1 MMLVLIA
8 LLFLPVVSAFAQT
21 DPITTSEF
29 PFLVTDSAGNPVE
42 SAAVYV
48 WDNSRWYYSSEYYA
62 GPILTKSNGLAK
74 VTLQKVYPVPSSTSN
89 PTPNISYLVVPPAI
103 SGSQLTWFDG
113 VTRFFN
119 MTNSVAL
126 AAQTNV
132 VLKNGTKVRLN
143 VKTDGVAGFGTFTSG
158 NVAIARNDL
167 PNFVTNFQTLT
178 QSSLTAEGYYEFY
191 WPAGKSFW
199 TYYNGDGKIS
209 LTNVA
214 NFYSDVSRSFVV
226 SGTALNQF
234 SIEQFKQTKGIVN
247 IVQPSTSSGRLE
259 DVYGYSTYWNGTG
272 NGSIYLP
279 YGQYSFRFV
288 PEAALN
294 ETLAPAII
302 IDPYR
307 NVSATPIN
315 IEVSLTA
322 GAGTTVS
329 VKLGAQGEEVGDT
342 NYLPSNS
349 SRCIVEKQINNQ
361 WFEYS
366 ETYLAGDGTSKI
378 LNRLSPGNY
387 RVSVNSAYFSG
398 FNNYGVVD
406 RGDPAKFK
414 CYAYVYNQP
423 FTVGSETELN
433 PTVVLPQ
440 KPAFQAVLQDVNG
453 GEIEHSR
460 AIGLLNA
467 DGSSG
472 GVAGNYEYEQNSTG
486 KWVIFYPFADP
497 TQRLV
502 IRAAL
507 PPVAAEPEAVKLFAP
522 ISLNAVGTT
531 VLSEPLVVDPA
542 EFVTVSGNVM
552 RNGTPFTGNGRLV
565 MNPVVP
571 GTAGLS
577 WAAFGFDSV
586 TKEFLTDPGFAF
598 KAVKG
603 QKVAIDVLESERP
616 TVGGFPL
623 NGFVPFKIVMAIGD
637 TDILNHVINIS
648 DGGKFAGRLLNNGQP
663 LPAGSKVGISVV
675 NTQNSSIVRTGVFT
689 AEATTPTGP
698 TGPTVPPSPTSPGM
712 PGTFMVSGLE
722 TGKYEI
728 TFDIGGITAMDE
740 QDRYASQTMP
750 LIKRTVFV
758 DSSAPLTAPV
768 EFNLDPQ
775 QIGFLQA
782 KIVDEAGVGVGGL
795 LVKIV
800 PFIDTGYMPG
810 HPEPKQ
816 YNGNS
821 SVAFYCQTLDDGR
834 LVAGNSDA
842 NIPLEAGKY
851 SILAAFSGTAT
862 STWKTSTNREY
873 KLEQIDNFEQI
884 GEISIQGGVPTPF
897 EKSLARLYK
906 VNGSLSD
913 GTNPVPFTYAYMM
926 GQGGYYDLYT
936 NEEGKFETWA
946 KDGDYIAYQQK
957 YDYEESSNRG
967 VLYLCPVS
975 TGSTVGSVNVV
986 FDPAKQKLHRFVLQG
1001 NESDKPKLANVDFS
1015 VRFEESGDANST
1027 ASDNRIEVSC
1037 NAQSDE
1043 NGVVEFSLTDLTSL
1057 PVGFQYATDAWS
1069 RVSRKIPVLDVNNLP
1084 VYDKA
1089 GNQLSEARFY
1099 TGPDSIV
1106 LPAVPT
1112 TEPTVVT
1119 FTAPSTVVVNFANI
1133 PARVN
1138 PANLIGLL
1146 RGSNS
1151 GDVVSGPD
1159 YNPDHNQQYGRLYDA
1174 VAPLVNNKFTFNNIQ
1189 SGDKFTL
1196 TVYET
1201 FKGFDQSQFRDWFY
1215 SYYEYGSS
1223 IYQLPAA
1230 GLFRHRSQP
1239 FEINSSLVTINEVLN
1254 PLAELVINTSPAG
1267 LVQSLASSSIEF
1279 TDNSGSTSG
1288 LRIEFTDNSASTS
1301 GLPGSSLIFNGH
1313 YSDYLVPADLQFPIL
1328 VPASYALRITVNPP
1342 EGSGY
1347 LKRTFENYFPVT
1359 GKSLDVVLA
1368 ENPRIYGSALIGGQ
1382 PLNGSIVLAPKGADF
1397 GSDILQRIQVSGG
1410 QYSGFLQ
1417 PGFYIGYVVPA
1428 GGYAKY
1434 IEVNMGAASQNLNFD
1449 LAENGHPV
1457 TGYVGTKATDGSIVP
1472 LPGSAIRIM
1481 RKQTAVSTL
1490 TDGQQMVPYPAFMG
1504 NFEIPCDPTGRFFFP
1519 AEIGVDYYIQAIV
1532 PMGFNPG
1539 VPVRVPGAG
1548 TASKVEQKVDI
1559 VVSEG
1564 KKIVGHL
1571 NVMGF
1576 VEARPVGTNAAG
1588 DSFGLPTM
1596 FSAQAMTPVVVG
1608 GVTRYQ
1614 FEIVGLE
1621 EGMLYDLVIWPSEG
1635 NYSYTTVVNVA
1646 VGADPLK
1653 IDLSAGK
1660 KIVGQ
1665 LVYAGSNPLKAANV
1679 QVSLVMTMPAQ
1690 TISASVSLP
1699 GSVAASNYALRQS
1712 VRASDLP
1719 VSPVD
1724 YSLGDAIMTNM
1735 SAQTDAFGRF
1745 TFNNVPDFL
1754 SAFIK
1759 TENGFALDGVN
1770 YGRGKVPTFVPAFV
1784 EEQMSFNVDIPVG
1797 GKIAGK
1803 LLDDAG
1809 KPVPFAWIDAFMG
1822 QDWANAQ
1829 VGSDGTFVIEGLAPG
1844 ANYNIQ
1850 LMEMPGYVRV
1860 FRSGILVEP
1869 GKVTDLGTILVA
1881 KAVYANGQASGSA
1894 AIMNRSFQFGT
1905 RDKEG
1910 IDIVAVDG
1918 SRSVTDNELLSG
1930 KFMQAV
1936 TGESNVYFDTV
1947 SEKVGFSMQV
1957 KPGKAHVGAILY
1969 RESDYGFNTIVS
1981 WGWLTGL
1988 SVPTQEQLEFGVF
2001 DISAAG
2007 TREVEFPQ
2015 EFGNIGGSLSHSVDT
2030 AFVFN
2035 PGDAVIA
2042 LYPVVASGA
2051 TFIVAPTPFPA
2062 AMTRPINGKW
2072 FIGDVPKGK
2081 YRVKVITAKYGT
2093 IFLEKIIDIAAD
2105 ANVNE
2110 PISIGSSVR
2119 KISGR
2124 VLLDGTTTPIS
2135 SAKVSLVLKNLS
2147 TSTNGTGNFEF
2158 FLPVNE
2164 LFIPQVEISKPGIK
2178 TTRFIEVTGVATS
2191 GVVISKDIAIG
2202 DLKVSGS
2209 VGSVEVDVKGSDGK
2223 AYMGAEVALVYQEGL
2238 VWTVGEVQITDE
2250 NGAARFLSV
2259 PIGKEVKFRARAHFH
2274 KPTLGTLSASSNT
2287 GQSKLPI
2294 SMEALPPR
2302 VFYSGQ
2308 LKPVAGGKLSLEA
2321 SFDFNMVVDKGDL
2334 KLFIDAAN
2342 SGSLVDRL
2350 GVCKF
2355 PDIIGTRL
2363 TTMNYSG
2370 EVPNVNNLV
2379 ASVTHKS
2386 VEVGSFS
2393 LQTAAAFLKEFDVDP
2408 LSADG
2413 FTGRQV
2419 DASGTLLPT
2428 GITVPPGYLDPTIDS
2443 FKLEVATPTIR
2454 DTDGVYDSTGKKVGI
2469 PEFAGPTFKFSFG
2482 AGDSN
2487 FGSGDH
2493 GGLFE
2498 ITIAYN
2504 EGTKLEPRW
2513 YNPATGGWSK
2523 VGIIQESVKY
2533 DYPQKGYVTFK
2544 VDHLTEF
2551 AVLKNVADSSAG
2563 KRGDLTGDGICNMS
2577 DIAVY
2582 MAWFLKGGTTSKETV
2597 KLQAES
2603 LYPSGKPIS
2612 VANLPSATADDFNSD
2627 GVCNMS
2633 DIAYYMSWF
2642 LKGGTS
2648 DTTAVN
2654 TQAKSL
2660 YGSLVGSVSNLPG
2673 ENVSR

>member
-1 MMLVLIA
+1 MLLVLIA
-8 LLFLPVVSAFAQT
+8 LLFLPAVSAFAQT
-21 DPITTSEF
+21 SPITTSEF

-48 WDNSRWYYSSEYYA
+48 WDNSRYYYGSEYYA
-62 GPILTKSNGLAK
+62 GPILTNSNGLAK

-89 PTPNISYLVVPPAI
+89 PTPNISYLVVPPAV

-158 NVAIARNDL
+158 NVAINRSGL
-167 PNFVTNFQTLT
+167 PYFVENFQTLT
-178 QSSLTAEGYYEFY
+178 QSSLTAEGYFEFY
-191 WPAGKSFW
+191 WPAGKSFQ
-199 TYYNGDGKIS
+199 TYYNGDGQK
-209 LTNVA
+209 NVSTVE
-214 NFYSDVSRSFVV
+214 NFYSDVYRSFVV

-507 PPVAAEPEAVKLFAP
+507 PPVGEEPEAVKLFAP
-522 ISLNAVGTT
+522 ISLNATGTT
-531 VLSEPLVVDPA
+531 VLSQPLVVDPA

-698 TGPTVPPSPTSPGM
+698 TVPPSPTSPGM

-740 QDRYASQTMP
+740 LDRYASQTMP

-800 PFIDTGYMPG
+800 PFTDTDDMPG
-810 HPEPKQ
+810 HPGMKD

-834 LVAGNSDA
+834 LVTGNSDA

-851 SILAAFSGTAT
+851 SILAAFSDTAT

-873 KLEQIDNFEQI
+873 KLEQTSYL
-884 GEISIQGGVPTPF
+884 GEISIQGGVVTAF

-906 VNGSLSD
+906 VNGNISD
-913 GTNPVPFTYAYMM
+913 GVNLVPFTWAGVM
-926 GQGGYYDLYT
+926 GGDEYCSLYT
-936 NEEGKFETWA
+936 DGEGKFETWM
-946 KDGDYIAYQQK
+946 KDGDYIAYLYK
-957 YDYEESSNRG
+957 YDYEVSSNRG
-967 VLYLCPVS
+967 TLFLRPFS
-975 TGSTVGSVNVV
+975 TGASVQSVSVV
-986 FDPAKQKLHRFVLQG
+986 FDPTKQKLHRFVLQG
-1001 NESDKPKLANVDFS
+1001 NESGNPRLANVSFNIN
-1015 VRFEESGDANST
+1015 FGETGDAIST
-1027 ASDNRIEVSC
+1027 DSETHIGTNCS
-1037 NAQSDE
+1037 AQSDE
-1043 NGVVEFSLTDLTSL
+1043 NGVVEFSLTDLTSF
-1057 PVGFQYATDAWS
+1057 PVGFQYSTPAYFTAQRRIPLLDA
-1069 RVSRKIPVLDVNNLP
+1069 DGQP
-1084 VYDKA
+1084 VYDKYD
-1089 GNQLSEARFY
+1089 NQIFNVRSYSAPE
-1099 TGPDSIV
+1099 SII
-1106 LPAVPT
+1106 LPTVPT

-1119 FTAPSTVVVNFANI
+1119 FTAPSTVVVNFASI

-1138 PANLIGLL
+1138 PANLVGFL
-1146 RGSNS
+1146 RGS
-1151 GDVVSGPD
+1151 GIGGVVSDTVDIGNPD
-1159 YNPDHNQQYGRLYDA
+1159 YPDYPNHPQPDKLFDA
-1174 VAPLVNNKFTFNNIQ
+1174 VSPLVDGKFTFNNVR
-1189 SGDKFTL
+1189 SGGKYTL

-1201 FKGFDQSQFRDWFY
+1201 FKGFDQGELREW
-1215 SYYEYGSS
+1215 YYDYFNYGGA
-1223 IYQLPAA
+1223 IWQLGAS

-1239 FEINSSLVTINEVLN
+1239 FEVNSSLVTLNETLN

-1267 LVQSLASSSIEF
+1267 LVQSPASYTIEF
-1279 TDNSGSTSG
+1279 TDNPG
-1288 LRIEFTDNSASTS
+1288 STS
-1301 GLPGSSLIFNGH
+1301 GLPGFPVIFSQQW
-1313 YSDYLVPADLQFPIL
+1313 YAEIPADLQFPIL

-1342 EGSGY
+1342 AGSPY

-1359 GKSLDVVLA
+1359 GKPLNVVLA
-1368 ENPRIYGSALIGGQ
+1368 ENPRIYGACLIGGQ
-1382 PLNGSIVLAPKGADF
+1382 PLNGNIVLAPKGADF
-1397 GSDILQRIQVSGG
+1397 GSNALQRLQVSGG
-1410 QYSGFLQ
+1410 QYTGFLQ
-1417 PGFYIGYVVPA
+1417 PGFYLGYVVPA

-1434 IEVNMGAASQNLNFD
+1434 IEVEMGSVSQKLDFD
-1449 LAENGHPV
+1449 LGENGHPI

-1481 RKQTAVSTL
+1481 RKQTAASTL
-1490 TDGQQMVPYPAFMG
+1490 TDGQPMIPYPAFMG

-1519 AEIGVDYYIQAIV
+1519 AEVGVDYYIQAIV
-1532 PMGFNPG
+1532 PMGYNPG
-1539 VPVRVPGAG
+1539 IPVRVPGEG
-1548 TASKVEQKVDI
+1548 TKPQLEQSVNI
-1559 VVSEG
+1559 FIGEG
-1564 KKIVGHL
+1564 AKITGHL
-1571 NVMGF
+1571 NVMGY
-1576 VEARPVGTNAAG
+1576 VEARAVGTNAAG

-1596 FSAQAMTPVVVG
+1596 FSAPAMTPITVD

-1621 EGMLYDLVIWPSEG
+1621 QGMLYDLAIWPSEG
-1635 NYSYTTVVNVA
+1635 NYSYKKVVNVA
-1646 VGADPLK
+1646 VGGNPLK
-1653 IDLSAGK
+1653 IDLTEGK

-1665 LVYAGSNPLKAANV
+1665 LVDVGGNPLKAANV
-1679 QVSLVMTMPAQ
+1679 QVNLAMTMPAYTYQPAQ
-1690 TISASVSLP
+1690 TVTASRY
-1699 GSVAASNYALRQS
+1699 SVRQN

-1719 VSPVD
+1719 VPAVD
-1724 YSLGDAIMTNM
+1724 YSLGDAIMSGMWT
-1735 SAQTDAFGRF
+1735 QTDEFGRF
-1745 TFNNVPDFL
+1745 TFSNVPDFL

-1759 TENGFALDGVN
+1759 TENGFSLEGVN
-1770 YGRGKVPTFVPAFV
+1770 YGRGKVPTFVPNFV
-1784 EEQMSFNVDIPVG
+1784 NEQMAFNIMIPIG

-1803 LLDDAG
+1803 LLDEEG
-1809 KPVPFAWIDAFMG
+1809 KPVSFGWIDAFMG

-1829 VGSDGTFVIEGLAPG
+1829 VGSDGTFVLEGLAPG
-1844 ANYNIQ
+1844 ANYNVQ

-1869 GKVTDLGTILVA
+1869 GKVTDLGTIIVA
-1881 KAVYANGQASGSA
+1881 KAVYAYGEASGSA
-1894 AIMNRSFQFGT
+1894 AIMNRSFKYGI

-1910 IDIVAVDG
+1910 IDILAVDG
-1918 SRSVTDNELLSG
+1918 SRPVADFELLSG
-1930 KFMQAV
+1930 KFMQAI
-1936 TGESNVYFDTV
+1936 TGESHVYFDNF

-1957 KPGKAHVGAILY
+1957 KPGKTHVGAFLY
-1969 RESDYGFNTIVS
+1969 RENDYGFETLVS
-1981 WGWLTGL
+1981 WGWMTGL
-1988 SVPTQEQLEFGVF
+1988 SVPTQDQLASGAF
-2001 DISAAG
+2001 DLSVNGSRAL
-2007 TREVEFPQ
+2007 EFPQ
-2015 EFGNIGGSLSHSVDT
+2015 EFGDIGGSLVHSADT
-2030 AFVFN
+2030 TFVFN
-2035 PGDAVIA
+2035 PTDAVIA
-2042 LYPVVASGA
+2042 LYPLVASGS
-2051 TFIVAPTPFPA
+2051 TFVVAPTPFPA
-2062 AMTRPINGKW
+2062 ALTRAINGKW
-2072 FIGDVPKGK
+2072 FIKDVPKGK

-2093 IFLEKIIDIAAD
+2093 IFFDKVIDIAAN
-2105 ANVNE
+2105 AVVNE
-2110 PISIGSSVR
+2110 PISIGSSVK
-2119 KISGR
+2119 KIAGR
-2124 VLLDGTTTPIS
+2124 VILDGTTVPVS
-2135 SAKVSLVLKNLS
+2135 SARVSLVLKNLS
-2147 TSTNGTGNFEF
+2147 TSTDASGNFEF
-2158 FLPVNE
+2158 FLPVND
-2164 LFIPQVEISKPGIK
+2164 LFIPQIEISKPGIK
-2178 TTRFIEVTGVATS
+2178 TTRFIEVTDVATK
-2191 GVVISKDIAIG
+2191 GVIISKDIAIG

-2274 KPTLGTLSASSNT
+2274 KPTLGTLEASKNT
-2287 GQSKLPI
+2287 GQGVLLI
-2294 SMEALPPR
+2294 TMEALPPR
-2302 VFYSGQ
+2302 VFYSGM
-2308 LKPVAGGKLSLEA
+2308 LKPLAGGALTLDA
-2321 SFDFNMVVDKGDL
+2321 NFDFNMVVDKGDL
-2334 KLFIDAAN
+2334 KLFIDK
-2342 SGSLVDRL
+2342 SDSTSLSDRMGS
-2350 GVCKF
+2350 CKF

-2363 TTMNYSG
+2363 TTMKFSG

-2379 ASVTHKS
+2379 ASVTHKDI
-2386 VEVGSFS
+2386 EIGSFS
-2393 LQTAAAFLKEFDVDP
+2393 LQTTAMFLKEYSVDP

-2419 DASGTLLPT
+2419 DASGTLLPV

-2443 FKLEVATPTIR
+2443 FKLEVATPTINSG
-2454 DTDGVYDSTGKKVGI
+2454 DGLLDASGNKTGT
-2469 PEFAGPTFKFSFG
+2469 PEFAGPTFKFTFG

-2487 FGSGDH
+2487 FGAGNH

-2513 YNPATGGWSK
+2513 YNPSTGGWSK
-2523 VGIIQESVKY
+2523 VGIATETIDWDV
-2533 DYPQKGYVTFK
+2533 PTKGYVTFK

-2551 AVLKNVADSSAG
+2551 AVLKNVADSTSGFAG
-2563 KRGDLTGDGICNMS
+2563 DFNGDGKCTITDIAIFMAWISTNRSMKADVVKAEAELLYPQGKPITVSSLPNVSCDDFTGNGVLNNS

-2582 MAWFLKGGTTSKETV
+2582 MAWLSLNRTTNIEAINKEAG
-2597 KLQAES
+2597 L
-2603 LYPSGKPIS
+2603 LYS
-2612 VANLPSATADDFNSD
+2612 
-2627 GVCNMS
+2627 
-2633 DIAYYMSWF
+2633 
-2642 LKGGTS
+2642 
-2648 DTTAVN
+2648 
-2654 TQAKSL
+2654 Q
-2660 YGSLVGSVSNLPG
+2660 LVGSTLKLPG
-2673 ENVSR
+2673 SAVNR